1 VSDIRDT
8 IAAERREMAEILA
21 GLPAEAWDEPSLC
34 EGWRVREVVAHM
46 TAPYRHPDA
55 RFLRAEDAGEINRAA
70 DELAREDAGQ
80 LTAAELTAAVR
91 DNIRHPWQP
100 DGYTGALC
108 HDVIHG
114 LDITVA
120 LGLGRRVPPDR
131 LRIVL
136 DTIVP
141 ERAGFFGV
149 DLTGKRLVA
158 TDLDWSHGDG
168 DEVIRPAQEL
178 VLFVCG
184 RTVT

>member
-1 VSDIRDT
+1 MTDIRDV
-8 IAAERREMAEILA
+8 IAAERLELAEILV
-21 GLPAEAWDEPSLC
+21 GLPAKAWDAPSLC

-55 RFLRAEDAGEINRAA
+55 EFLRAEDADELNRAA
-70 DELAREDAGQ
+70 DELARLDAGQ
-80 LTAAELTAAVR
+80 LTSTELTAAVR
-91 DNIRHPWQP
+91 DNARHPWQP
-100 DGYTGALC
+100 DGFTGALC

-120 LGLGRRVPPDR
+120 LGLGRQVPLDR

-141 ERAGFFGV
+141 DRAAFFGV

-158 TDLDWSHGDG
+158 TDLDWSNGDG
-168 DEVIRPAQEL
+168 EPVTRPAQEL
-178 VLFVCG
+178 VLLVCG
-184 RTVT
+184 RT